1 MIRSSLLQV
10 GSNLRLGNF
19 NYIRQIIA
27 CFRMMPDA
35 SILAQI
41 CQVLISETTPDTIRI
56 LCLKCLGN
64 SCLDSYKYK
73 QHKKENIK
81 SVKYNRNVYD
91 ELITS
96 DLCKRGENCDYPH
109 DSHFP
114 YDGVVEWVA
123 DCIKTQNKPTDCLTD
138 SELDILRLS
147 IQFLCNLFTY
157 ACPNV
162 IDSNIWRYLNCDN
175 LKQAIL

>member
-1 MIRSSLLQV
+1 ML
-10 GSNLRLGNF
+10 
-19 NYIRQIIA
+19 
-27 CFRMMPDA
+27 DA
-35 SILAQI
+35 RILAQM
-41 CQVLISETTPDTIRI
+41 CQVLVNEITPDTITI

-73 QHKKENIK
+73 RHTMENIE
-81 SVKYNRNVYD
+81 SVKYSKNLYN
-91 ELITS
+91 ELVET
-96 DLCKRGENCDYPH
+96 DLCKRRKNCDYPH

-114 YDGVVEWVA
+114 YDGVIEWTV
-123 DCIKTQNKPTDCLTD
+123 DYIKIHGNSICNLTGN
-138 SELDILRLS
+138 ELDILRLS

-162 IDSNIWRYLNCDN
+162 ISADNDILRYLNCDN